1 MCRLQ
6 KYIFFLKL
14 QRKKVI
20 FFEQKRK
27 KLIFCVEKHI
37 YNIKINNISP
47 SYSLL
52 LFLKAINQILST
64 ATDTYIMVYRLCRL
78 QFSNQMDE

>member
-1 MCRLQ
+1 MVSFFILHYIYNMCRLQ

-27 KLIFCVEKHI
+27 KLIFYVEKHI

-47 SYSLL
+47 SYPLL
-52 LFLKAINQILST
+52 IFKGNKSDI
-64 ATDTYIMVYRLCRL
+64 VY
-78 QFSNQMDE
+78 SNGHIYNGI